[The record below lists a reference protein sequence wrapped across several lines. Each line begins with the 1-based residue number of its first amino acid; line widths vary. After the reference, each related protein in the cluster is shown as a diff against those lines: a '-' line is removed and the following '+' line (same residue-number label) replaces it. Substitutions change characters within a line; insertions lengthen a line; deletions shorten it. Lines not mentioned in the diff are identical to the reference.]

1 MSENPWAIAGV
12 QIEVDRQEACPTFV
26 WKPTRALPFACGP
39 PCIGGREAADSRM
52 SDKLQFVVL
61 DHPTRQTMFVGRG
74 ND

>member
-1 MSENPWAIAGV
+1 MPV
-12 QIEVDRQEACPTFV
+12 LLLF
-26 WKPTRALPFACGP
+26 WKPARALPFACGP